1 VLERCQ
7 VSGRS
12 SASVSFSDAVT
23 FSGSGDFRNNLTP
36 VQVVACDGS
45 AGQQWDVITAGKHN
59 NVAGQALIV
68 STLV

>member
-1 VLERCQ
+1 
-7 VSGRS
+7 
-12 SASVSFSDAVT
+12 
-23 FSGSGDFRNNLTP
+23 LTP

-68 STLV
+68 STLVRTLCFRSHSD